1 MAKHAPP
8 TLATGNFPI
17 MGEPLFGAEMESW
30 ISPKQ
35 PAELG
40 LFTISGASAGA
51 FEADTIG
58 AAQLLAVP
66 QSLIVVVDE
75 AIVDAGANIVLTVSG
90 VAEDASNITGTATL
104 TTPAYLQNQ
113 TKSFARGFA
122 VDVIVAADKKF
133 RSINNGGITVVCNA
147 LATNAR
153 IRVFG
158 LPETTDFER
167 VGCTGSGSF
176 QPRVRQDAPVRCG
189 SNPSAFVKEGDLREG
204 HLRIEA
210 KYFNYGAGLARYAGQ
225 RCMVLLKEM
234 RTGAKIPTCYHFVTQ
249 FVPSGEITVPEGSEP
264 CMNTAEGRF
273 QHNMSF
279 LAPTAVVAVLF
290 GLSGSFGQ
298 LFSSFGALTYA

>member
-8 TLATGNFPI
+8 TLASGNFPI
-17 MGEPLFGAEMESW
+17 MGEPLFGAEMEAW

-40 LFTISGASAGA
+40 LFTITGASAGT

-75 AIVDAGANIVLTVSG
+75 AIVDAGANIVITVAG
-90 VAEDASNITGTATL
+90 VAEDASNITGTATI
-104 TTPAYLQNQ
+104 TTPGYLQDQ
-113 TKSFARGFA
+113 TKSFPRGFA
-122 VDVIVAADKKF
+122 VDVVVTGDKKF
-133 RSINNGGITVVCNA
+133 KSINANGITVVCNA

-158 LPETTDFER
+158 LPELTDFQR
-167 VGCTGSGSF
+167 IGCTGAGSF
-176 QPRVRQDAPVRCG
+176 QPRVRRDAPVRCG
-189 SNPSAFVKEGDLREG
+189 SNPSAFVKEGDLMEG
-204 HLRIEA
+204 NLRIEA
-210 KYFNYGAGLARYAGQ
+210 KYFNYGAGLARFAGQ

-249 FVPSGEITVPEGSEP
+249 FVPSGEITTPEGSEP
-264 CMNTAEGRF
+264 CMNTTEGRF
-273 QHNMSF
+273 QHNMTF
-279 LAPTAVVAVLF
+279 LAPTAALAFLF
-290 GLSGSFGQ
+290 GLLSSFGQ
-298 LFSSFGALTYA
+298 LYSSQGALIFG